1 MDYSNDQKNIAD
13 DFEMRGNWNDQ
24 SKVLKSRYVL
34 LTDEDLKFEEGKE
47 YELLLRIQTRLSK
60 NMEDTIGV
68 IKSVQPEKI

>member
-1 MDYSNDQKNIAD
+1 MSTSKDEKNIAD
-13 DFEMRGNWNDQ
+13 TFQMRGDWNDQ

-47 YELLLRIQTRLSK
+47 YELLERIKTRLSK

-68 IKSVQPEKI
+68 IKSVQPERI